1 MPLPSVVASLF
12 NGKPRFFDAFYSNCH
27 PVMKQR
33 IIRWAAILIF
43 GCVGLQSLKA
53 QSSKRFTIAR
63 AVVASGGA
71 TLSASSRFQ
80 LASTIGQPLAAVLS
94 SSRFLIQGG
103 FWIWPAPSVFAPM
116 KTGVDFIFSIQ
127 TDLGKN
133 YVVQY
138 TDGLTSPSWQ
148 NLLSISG
155 NGTAESVTNS
165 APGIA
170 QRFYRVIEQ

>member
-1 MPLPSVVASLF
+1 
-12 NGKPRFFDAFYSNCH
+12 
-27 PVMKQR
+27 
-33 IIRWAAILIF
+33 
-43 GCVGLQSLKA
+43 
-53 QSSKRFTIAR
+53 
-63 AVVASGGA
+63 
-71 TLSASSRFQ
+71 
-80 LASTIGQPLAAVLS
+80 
-94 SSRFLIQGG
+94 
-103 FWIWPAPSVFAPM
+103 M